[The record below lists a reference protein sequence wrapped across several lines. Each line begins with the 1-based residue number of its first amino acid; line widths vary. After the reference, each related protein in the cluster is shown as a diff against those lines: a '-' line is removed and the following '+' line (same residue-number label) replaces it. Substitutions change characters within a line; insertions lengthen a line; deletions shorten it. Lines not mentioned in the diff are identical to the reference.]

1 MKKVCVVTGSSSGI
15 GAAAAL
21 RFAKEGWNVAI
32 NYSRDQIRA
41 EASAQLC
48 REQGADVLVQ
58 KADVADDA
66 ACVAFAAAV
75 KERFGGCDVLVN
87 NAGSTKFVDLRDL
100 DGLNADDFQRIYA
113 VNVIGAFQMVR
124 AFAPLMKV
132 RSGSGVVNISSIA
145 PIIGGGS
152 SIAYIASKGALNALS
167 LVLARVLGPDIR
179 VNVVAPGMVDS
190 AWLREGLGEER
201 FEANRKAYSQ
211 RSALN
216 GIVNPEDVAETIF
229 WLGAGARRTTGA
241 IELVDGGLRTGAL

>member
-15 GAAAAL
+15 GAATAL

-32 NYSRDQIRA
+32 NYSKDLKRA
-41 EASAQLC
+41 EASAEVC
-48 REQGADVLVQ
+48 RQQGAEVLIQ

-66 ACVAFAAAV
+66 DCVAFAAAV
-75 KERFGGCDVLVN
+75 KSQFGGCDVLVN

-100 DGLNADDFQRIYA
+100 DGLNAEDFQRIYG
-113 VNVIGAFQMVR
+113 VNVVGTFQMVR
-124 AFAPLMKV
+124 AFAPLMTA
-132 RSGSGVVNISSIA
+132 RSGAGVVNVSSIA

-152 SIAYIASKGALNALS
+152 SIAYIASKGALNAMS

-179 VNVVAPGMVDS
+179 VNVVAPGMVDGD
-190 AWLREGLGEER
+190 WLREGLGAEK
-201 FEANRKAYSQ
+201 FESHRKAYSAKA
-211 RSALN
+211 ALN
-216 GIVNPEDVAETIF
+216 SIVDPADVAETIF